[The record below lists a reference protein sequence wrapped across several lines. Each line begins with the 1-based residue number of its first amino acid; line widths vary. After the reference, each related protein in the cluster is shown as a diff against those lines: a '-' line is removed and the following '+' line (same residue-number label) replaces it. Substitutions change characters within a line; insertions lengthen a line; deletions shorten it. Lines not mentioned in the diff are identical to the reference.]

1 MNKLIA
7 ILIVSIMA
15 LPAIAMV
22 SAASPIP
29 IVDNVSVTMPSNVYT
44 GQSFT
49 VYVNNSIGFSNYTT
63 EAFFSGENL
72 TGFSPTSTFENYGGS
87 NPSASFSVTAPLS
100 PQTIYIAV
108 ITSALYHGQY
118 VNYSHTFAIN
128 VYNPITLR
136 ATITN
141 SQAFAINN
149 VVVSFVLNGNL
160 YGTKTV
166 NLSPDSSQV
175 VTLELL
181 STELGTGS
189 YTLTVSVNNPLIK
202 VNGGTQSSSVTFY
215 NGTPPN
221 YDWIYYVAAGVFIFM
236 VILVLGSGR
245 RPNRPSN
252 PKWRR

>member
-1 MNKLIA
+1 MNKLFA
-7 ILIVSIMA
+7 ILIVAFMA
-15 LPAIAMV
+15 LPALAMV

-29 IVDNVSVTMPSNVYT
+29 IVDNVSVTMPGTVYT

-49 VYVNNSIGFSNYTT
+49 VYVNNSVGFSNYTT

-72 TGFSPTSTFENYGGS
+72 TGFSPTSTYENYGGS
-87 NPSASFSVTAPLS
+87 NPYSSFSVTAPAA

-108 ITSALYHGQY
+108 ITSALYGNQY

-128 VYNPITLR
+128 VYNPITLS
-136 ATITN
+136 ATISN
-141 SQAFAINN
+141 SQPFAINN
-149 VVVSFVLNGNL
+149 ITVSFDLNGNL
-160 YGTKTV
+160 YGTREV
-166 NLSPDSSQV
+166 SLAPNSSQV
-175 VTLELL
+175 VFLEILA
-181 STELGTGS
+181 SELGTGS
-189 YTLTVSVNNPLIK
+189 YTLSISVNNPLIK
-202 VNGGTQSSSVTFY
+202 VNGDTQKSSVTFY

-221 YDWIYYVAAGVFIFM
+221 YDWIYYVAVGVFIFM